1 MKNLNCAVTGVIL
14 LAASGLALAEDY
26 NQSTDT
32 MMDTRE
38 AIKLPPEGRAA
49 ILAEMRLFLSG
60 VQAITEALSKDDL
73 QAVVAAAKSL
83 GMQSAS
89 EVSPELKAMLPKSFK
104 QLGFK
109 VHGEFD
115 QMAADVA
122 NGGNGKQVLS
132 QLGGTLKK
140 CVACHNAYQLP
151 Q

>member
-1 MKNLNCAVTGVIL
+1 MKIFTYAVTGMIL

-26 NQSTDT
+26 SRSTDT
-32 MMDTRE
+32 PVDKRE
-38 AIKLPPEGRAA
+38 AIRLPPEGRAA
-49 ILAEMRLFLSG
+49 ILVEMRLFLTG
-60 VQAITEALSKDDL
+60 VQAITEALAKDDL
-73 QAVVAAAKSL
+73 QAVMVAAKSL
-83 GMQSAS
+83 GMQAAS

-122 NGGNGKQVLS
+122 NGGNGKQVLN
-132 QLGGTLKK
+132 QLGNTLQK
-140 CVACHNAYQLP
+140 CAACHSAYQLP